1 MNRIAVIGTGYVG
14 LATGAGFA
22 RLGHDVTCADID
34 AAKVEQLNRGEVTIL
49 EPGLPELVRDG
60 LDQGRLRFVVGAAEA
75 ARDCEFAYLCVQTPQ
90 DSMGAAD
97 MRFIEQAARDIGA
110 VLPEGAIVVT
120 KSTVPVGATLLV
132 AAALKRPDVAVVSN
146 PEFLREG
153 SAMRDFLNPTRIVI
167 GADAREVADRVAALF
182 RDVSAPVII
191 TDPASAETIKYAA
204 NSFLAAK
211 VSFVNSLSAVC
222 EAVGA
227 DIQDVVLGI
236 GTDPRIGTDFLQP
249 GPGWGGSC
257 LPKDTRALVH
267 ISAQAGYD
275 FSLLRSVIAANEEQ
289 FDRVVAKVSRAAG
302 GDLRGRSVAAWGLAF
317 KANTNDLRASPAM
330 EIIARLVAAGA
341 EVRSYDPAVE
351 EIDGLKV
358 VDSAM
363 EACDGADA
371 LVVLTEW
378 DEFRR
383 VDWDEVGE
391 RMRTRT
397 VVDARGVVDRA
408 AAARAGFTF
417 VGI

>member
-1 MNRIAVIGTGYVG
+1 M
-14 LATGAGFA
+14 
-22 RLGHDVTCADID
+22 
-34 AAKVEQLNRGEVTIL
+34 Q
-49 EPGLPELVRDG
+49 
-60 LDQGRLRFVVGAAEA
+60 
-75 ARDCEFAYLCVQTPQ
+75 
-90 DSMGAAD
+90 
-97 MRFIEQAARDIGA
+97 FIEQAAHDIGP
-110 VLPEGAIVVT
+110 VLPRGAVVVT
-120 KSTVPVGATLLV
+120 KSTVPVGTTLRV
-132 AAALKRPDVAVVSN
+132 AAALQRPDVAVVSN

-153 SAMRDFLNPTRIVI
+153 SAVRDFLNPTRIVI
-167 GADAREVADRVAALF
+167 GADEREDADRVASLF
-182 RDVSAPVII
+182 RDVSAPIII

-204 NSFLAAK
+204 NSFLATK
-211 VSFVNSLSAVC
+211 VSYVNSLSAVC

-267 ISAQAGYD
+267 MSAQAGYD
-275 FSLLRSVIAANEEQ
+275 FGLLRSVIEANDEQ
-289 FDRVVAKVSRAAG
+289 FDRVVDKVARAAG
-302 GDLRGRSVAAWGLAF
+302 GDLTGRSVAAWGLAF
-317 KANTNDLRASPAM
+317 KANTNDVRASPAM
-330 EIIARLVAAGA
+330 AIIARLVAAGA

-351 EIDGLKV
+351 QVDGLKV
-358 VDSAM
+358 VDSAL

-408 AAARAGFTF
+408 AAARAGFTY